1 MRTLVPSIIVLG
13 SGGSYCHWNLQVFIL
28 YTGCG
33 AETRQ
38 SHFGSITGMV
48 SYSGAPIS
56 GPPLYDTHMYSP
68 LHKIVWRLFIRDKN
82 LFETLEVS
90 HSMSNLIPLS
100 AKQKGGLLIIDI
112 PFILRIMELRNYGL
126 MANWLWESFPIKP
139 ISHIKNGI
147 GLLLLALGLIIISK
161 II

>member
-1 MRTLVPSIIVLG
+1 MKKKT
-13 SGGSYCHWNLQVFIL
+13 WIL
-28 YTGCG
+28 FEYELK
-33 AETRQ
+33 ETCYA
-38 SHFGSITGMV
+38 
-48 SYSGAPIS
+48 SYSWCEDHFQICNGQ
-56 GPPLYDTHMYSP
+56 GYQYTYSP

-100 AKQKGGLLIIDI
+100 AKQKGGLLTIDI

-126 MANWLWESFPIKP
+126 WLWESFPIKWPYCLKP
-139 ISHIKNGI
+139 ISHIKNGT

>member
-1 MRTLVPSIIVLG
+1 
-13 SGGSYCHWNLQVFIL
+13 
-28 YTGCG
+28 
-33 AETRQ
+33 
-38 SHFGSITGMV
+38 
-48 SYSGAPIS
+48 
-56 GPPLYDTHMYSP
+56 
-68 LHKIVWRLFIRDKN
+68 
-82 LFETLEVS
+82 
-90 HSMSNLIPLS
+90 MSNLIPLS